1 MAKSEVGSPKY
12 RSPARS
18 RVPAGLGRSHSATG
32 GTTFIIQHTQ
42 LQRYPKVPTSLQAQ
56 LGLVL
61 SSVATGCSQPVVC
74 SSINLPTESESPAR
88 ARVLTGLGRNHS
100 ATGGISPL
108 YTTAG
113 NSCPRKPKAPSG
125 LESRRGLTPATNC
138 QGGFKSNCMR
148 ASINLSTE
156 SESPARA
163 RVLTGLGRNHSATG
177 GTPSIIHHTDR
188 HQKPKA
194 PSDLEFRRG
203 LTLATI
209 AKGGSP
215 TLIRHARHGDR
226 ERSPTF
232 VGGG

>member
-1 MAKSEVGSPKY
+1 MRA
-12 RSPARS
+12 
-18 RVPAGLGRSHSATG
+18 
-32 GTTFIIQHTQ
+32 
-42 LQRYPKVPTSLQAQ
+42 
-56 LGLVL
+56 
-61 SSVATGCSQPVVC
+61 SV
-74 SSINLPTESESPAR
+74 NLPTESESPAR

-100 ATGGISPL
+100 ATGG
-108 YTTAG
+108 TT
-113 NSCPRKPKAPSG
+113 SIIQHTSLQRYPKVPTRLQTQLG
-125 LESRRGLTPATNC
+125 LVFSSVATGSSQPVVC
-138 QGGFKSNCMR
+138 

-177 GTPSIIHHTDR
+177 GTPSIIHHTYR

-215 TLIRHARHGDR
+215 TIIRHARHGDR
-226 ERSPTF
+226 ERIPTF
-232 VGGG
+232 VGGGKF